1 MRKER
6 DSVQR
11 QEFRT
16 IDFQNIAGKRVLV
29 RVDIDVELARGK
41 NEIANDFKLRAQV
54 PLIEQLKKQG
64 AVMILAGHFGRPE
77 GRRDMRYS
85 LAPMAKTFADVGYP
99 VKLLEDCV
107 GGDVEEDVLHAKP
120 GEVFLLENLR
130 FHKEETENDIG
141 FAQKL
146 ARLADIYINNAFA
159 NSHRAHASM
168 VAITSLL
175 PSFAGPLL
183 EKEIAMLSF
192 VLKNPKRPV
201 VLVIGGAKIETKLP
215 VIKNF
220 LKSASKI
227 LVGGAV
233 ANTIL
238 AAKGYRVEASKVEKD
253 FIGQAKRLL
262 RHVKIL
268 PPKDAVTSPN
278 PHGKSRISFRDVRHV
293 GSGEMILDI
302 GSKTVELFSKHI
314 KNAGTVAWN
323 GPMGL
328 FEIPAFASGTQAIA
342 RAVAASRG
350 YKVVGG
356 GETGI
361 VLKNLGLEGR
371 VDHLSTGGGAMLEFL
386 AGKKLP
392 ALAALGYYG

>member
-77 GRRDMRYS
+77 GRRNMRYS

-192 VLKNPKRPV
+192 VLKNPKQ
-201 VLVIGGAKIETKLP
+201 IGRA
-215 VIKNF
+215 
-220 LKSASKI
+220 
-227 LVGGAV
+227 
-233 ANTIL
+233 
-238 AAKGYRVEASKVEKD
+238 
-253 FIGQAKRLL
+253 
-262 RHVKIL
+262 HV
-268 PPKDAVTSPN
+268 
-278 PHGKSRISFRDVRHV
+278 
-293 GSGEMILDI
+293 
-302 GSKTVELFSKHI
+302 
-314 KNAGTVAWN
+314 
-323 GPMGL
+323 
-328 FEIPAFASGTQAIA
+328 
-342 RAVAASRG
+342 
-350 YKVVGG
+350 
-356 GETGI
+356 
-361 VLKNLGLEGR
+361 
-371 VDHLSTGGGAMLEFL
+371 
-386 AGKKLP
+386 
-392 ALAALGYYG
+392 